1 MDEIRVKQKPGESFV
16 HWEKKCFRTVYKE
29 NIIVWGRGIEDKNID
44 VFIFISI
51 SRLRCL
57 EEA

>member
-1 MDEIRVKQKPGESFV
+1 MDEIRVKQKPAENFV

-44 VFIFISI
+44 VS
-51 SRLRCL
+51 SLSTL
-57 EEA
+57 VT